1 MPDEA
6 LLVARALF
14 WVFAGGVLVLP
25 MRWSLFCFILAAHM
39 DITSLTFNSATA
51 VGFENTIRIAGLPML
66 LLVRTGFTPLKDM
79 TWTLPQKI
87 WLGLVAYAA
96 IAGFWSGFPLAAI
109 KMVAYLIAYFMLY
122 MIFCGAW
129 GEGWLDMGLLRLVA
143 WSVIA
148 LGVLQTF
155 VLGDEWGGLEERF
168 TSFSAPQ
175 YFAAF
180 LVAVLAIL
188 MFSGEK
194 GWFHYATC
202 GALMVTIVFSGSRY
216 VFVSMVALAVIGC
229 FQLVSGRHGTVK
241 WRPNLR
247 KMLMTLVIAAAG
259 TGILFSYLPYN
270 RIDELVGAVSEDHA
284 TVEDVGTF
292 AWRLGIY
299 EDILERLEKRTG
311 PELFFGSGTS
321 SGAAL
326 MLNHD
331 PDHYDREGIDGNRV
345 LHSEFLRA
353 LYEWGIP
360 GLGLLLGFVIAT
372 TVGFVRKIAAE
383 GGGAGLAFAG
393 ALPSIVLGLA
403 IENMLASAA
412 SAGGVGILLA
422 MTFAW
427 KGQPIEGWDGVPGR
441 SFDGSSAVLSIG
453 T

>member
-6 LLVARALF
+6 LLVARVLF
-14 WVFAGGVLVLP
+14 WMFAAGVVLLP

-51 VGFENTIRIAGLPML
+51 IGFENTVRIGGLPL
-66 LLVRTGFTPLKDM
+66 LLLLRTGFAPLKDI

-87 WLGLVAYAA
+87 WLGLVVYAA
-96 IAGFWSGFPLAAI
+96 IAGAWSGFPLAAV
-109 KMVAYLIAYFMLY
+109 KMVAYLVTYFLLFL
-122 MIFCGAW
+122 IFCSAW
-129 GEGWLDMGLLRLVA
+129 SEGRIDVGLLRLVA

-148 LGVLQTF
+148 LAVLQTF

-168 TSFSAPQ
+168 TSFSTPQ

-188 MFSGEK
+188 IFSGEK

-202 GALMVTIVFSGSRY
+202 GGLMLTIVFSGSRY
-216 VFVSMVALAVIGC
+216 VFVSMVALVIIAC
-229 FQLVSGRHGTVK
+229 FRVVSGKHESPK

-247 KMLMTLVIAAAG
+247 KMLVTLAVAAAG
-259 TGILFSYLPYN
+259 IAILVSYLPYN
-270 RIDELVGAVSEDHA
+270 RIDELVWAASDDDS

-299 EDILERLEKRTG
+299 EDILEHLEKRTG

-331 PDHYDREGIDGNRV
+331 PDHYDREGIDANRV

-353 LYEWGIP
+353 LYEWGIL
-360 GLGLLLGFVIAT
+360 GLGLLLAFVIAT
-372 TVGFVRKIAAE
+372 TAGFVKKIAAE
-383 GGGAGLAFAG
+383 GGGAALAFAG
-393 ALPSIVLGLA
+393 ALPSIVMGLA
-403 IENMLASAA
+403 IENILAGAA

-427 KGQPIEGWDGVPGR
+427 KGEPAASHDVVFDDEFETDGATAL
-441 SFDGSSAVLSIG
+441 SA
-453 T
+453 